1 MKGIA
6 QLRGTVRYYD
16 WGGYVFIPDLLQI
29 ENPAH
34 RPFAECWFGVHPQA
48 TSTLIWPGG
57 EQQSLLEYIQS
68 DKKLLGEA
76 TARRFG
82 NMPYLLKLLDVK
94 DMLSIQVHPS
104 KEAAVQD
111 YAKENA
117 AGIPA
122 DAPHRNY
129 KDDNHKPEL
138 MVAMGEFWL
147 LHGFKPVAEL
157 KKTLGEVPELNNLLP
172 VFGEEGDYKELYR
185 YVMEMPQQ
193 QVNQQL
199 KPLLDRILPQYQA
212 GQLNRSSADF
222 WAARAALTFNHEGIT
237 DRGIFSVYLFNLVH
251 LQKGQAIFQDA
262 GVPHAYLEGQNVEI
276 MASSDN
282 VLRGGLTT
290 KHIDVPEL
298 LKHTRC
304 EPTEVKIL
312 DGEKEGALLRYRT
325 PAPDFELSKI
335 TLGKD
340 DSITLE
346 SDTAEIFLLTEG
358 SVSLSDGKN
367 TVELRKGELAAAAFA
382 GQKTTIRALESAV
395 VFRAGVPAN

>member
-1 MKGIA
+1 MKGLA
-6 QLRGTVRYYD
+6 QLKGIVRHYD
-16 WGGYVFIPDLLQI
+16 WGGYAFIPEMLQV

-34 RPFAECWFGVHPQA
+34 QPFAECWFGVHPQA
-48 TSTLIWPGG
+48 TSTLIWPDGT
-57 EQQSLLEYIQS
+57 QQSLLEYIQS
-68 DKKLLGEA
+68 DKRLLGEA
-76 TARRFG
+76 TAKRFG

-111 YAKENA
+111 FEKENA

-129 KDDNHKPEL
+129 KDNNHKPEL

-147 LHGFKPVAEL
+147 LHGFKPVDEL
-157 KKTLGEVPELNNLLP
+157 KKTLGEVPELNELLP
-172 VFGEEGDYKELYR
+172 VFGEEGHYKELYK
-185 YVMEMPQQ
+185 YVMELPQQ
-193 QVNQQL
+193 KVNEQL
-199 KPLLDRILPQYQA
+199 KPLLDRIIPQYQA

-222 WAARAALTFNHEGIT
+222 WAARAALTFNREGIT
-237 DRGIFSVYLFNLVH
+237 DRGIFSVYLFNLVR

-290 KHIDVPEL
+290 KHIDVAEL

-312 DGEKEGALLRYRT
+312 EGDKEGALLRYRT

-335 TLGKD
+335 VLEKEQTL
-340 DSITLE
+340 TLKA
-346 SDTAEIFLLTEG
+346 DTAEIFLLTEG
-358 SVSLSDGKN
+358 SVALSDGKN
-367 TVELRKGELAAAAFA
+367 NVELRKGELAAAAFA
-382 GQKTTIRALESAV
+382 GQQVEIRALEPVV
-395 VFRAGVPAN
+395 VFRAGVPAP